1 MLTYINTYI
10 YMLIQQEKDLDAA
23 RDFVPKE
30 SKEALKE
37 ISTDVAV
44 ENGDIYDKTGNAAIV
59 VHTAHIDQDNFM
71 EQACKWRMEKNTPIE
86 KTSTSNSYIDLQC
99 HICYKVTTETTEED
113 RNNTEMGISS
123 TSSYR
128 ETMVSK
134 TAILNNVDHCVDIPI
149 FNANIYKTQNI
160 TCWTPPIFEVWL
172 SDDDMNCKVLLGIYI
187 YIYIY
192 MHTHV
197 FDTLSHQFL
206 FFSHIGYEDS
216 IIIISK
222 YSICIH
228 LYIYIYIHM
237 SLH

>member
-1 MLTYINTYI
+1 MLIHTCGRRYGQVLGHMVALVKGYVLIHTYIHTYISTPINTHAHIHTYIHTYI

-113 RNNTEMGISS
+113 RNNTEMVISS

-134 TAILNNVDHCVDIPI
+134 TAILNNADHCVDIPI

-172 SDDDMNCKVLLGIYI
+172 SDDDMNCK
-187 YIYIY
+187 
-192 MHTHV
+192 
-197 FDTLSHQFL
+197 F
-206 FFSHIGYEDS
+206 
-216 IIIISK
+216 
-222 YSICIH
+222 C
-228 LYIYIYIHM
+228 
-237 SLH
+237 

>member
-1 MLTYINTYI
+1 MVNDGCLRVWRQ
-10 YMLIQQEKDLDAA
+10 LFVDAA

-134 TAILNNVDHCVDIPI
+134 TAILNNADHCVDIPI

-187 YIYIY
+187 YMYIFTSVCSY
-192 MHTHV
+192 M
-197 FDTLSHQFL
+197 
-206 FFSHIGYEDS
+206 
-216 IIIISK
+216 
-222 YSICIH
+222 YSYIH
-228 LYIYIYIHM
+228 IYIHIYTHTYTHELIY
-237 SLH
+237 SYIHTCRNW